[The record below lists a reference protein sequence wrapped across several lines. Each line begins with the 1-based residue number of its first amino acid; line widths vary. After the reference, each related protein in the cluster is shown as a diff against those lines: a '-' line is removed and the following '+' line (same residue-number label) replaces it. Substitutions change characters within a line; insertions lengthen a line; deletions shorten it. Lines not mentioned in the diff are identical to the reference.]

1 MNNRNEVK
9 VVSLLRLICVV
20 LLFALMSNNVYASEC
35 NVAQLDD
42 VPEKIYTATEQM
54 PQFPG
59 GEAALMKYMR
69 NNIKYPVIA
78 IENGTQGNVIV
89 QFVVKK
95 DGTIGTVKIVR
106 GLSPELNEEA
116 IRLCK
121 SLPKFIPGTMN
132 GEAVNVWYTSVVSF
146 RL

>member
-35 NVAQLDD
+35 SVAQSDEAS
-42 VPEKIYTATEQM
+42 EKIYAAAEQM

-78 IENGTQGNVIV
+78 IENGIQGNVIV

-106 GLSPELNEEA
+106 GVSPELNKEA

-121 SLPKFIPGTMN
+121 SLPNFIPGTMN

>member
-35 NVAQLDD
+35 SVAQSDEAS
-42 VPEKIYTATEQM
+42 EKIYTATEQM

-78 IENGTQGNVIV
+78 IENGIQGNVIV

-106 GLSPELNEEA
+106 GLSPELNKEA

>member
-1 MNNRNEVK
+1 MSNVNELK
-9 VVSLLRLICVV
+9 MVSLLRLICVTV
-20 LLFALMSNNVYASEC
+20 FIALNCNGVYASEC
-35 NVAQLDD
+35 NVAQSDD
-42 VPEKIYTATEQM
+42 APEKIYTATEQM

-106 GLSPELNEEA
+106 GLSPELNKEA

-121 SLPKFIPGTMN
+121 SLPKFIPGTMK

>member
-35 NVAQLDD
+35 SVAQSDEAS
-42 VPEKIYTATEQM
+42 EKIYAAAEQM

-78 IENGTQGNVIV
+78 IENGIQGNVIV

-106 GLSPELNEEA
+106 GISPELNKEA

>member
-1 MNNRNEVK
+1 MSNVNELRM
-9 VVSLLRLICVV
+9 VSLLRLICVTV
-20 LLFALMSNNVYASEC
+20 FIALNCNGVYASEC
-35 NVAQLDD
+35 NVAQSDD
-42 VPEKIYTATEQM
+42 APEKIYTATEQM

-106 GLSPELNEEA
+106 GLSPELNKEA

-121 SLPKFIPGTMN
+121 SLPKFIPGTMK

>member
-35 NVAQLDD
+35 SVVQSDEAS
-42 VPEKIYTATEQM
+42 EKIYTATEQM

-78 IENGTQGNVIV
+78 IENGIQGNVIV

-106 GLSPELNEEA
+106 GISPELNKEA

>member
-9 VVSLLRLICVV
+9 VVFLLRLICVV

-35 NVAQLDD
+35 SVAQSDEAS
-42 VPEKIYTATEQM
+42 EKIYTATEQM

-78 IENGTQGNVIV
+78 IENGIQGNVIV

-106 GLSPELNEEA
+106 GLSPELNKEA

>member
-1 MNNRNEVK
+1 MSNVNELRM
-9 VVSLLRLICVV
+9 VSLLRLICVTV
-20 LLFALMSNNVYASEC
+20 FIALNCNGVYASEC
-35 NVAQLDD
+35 NVAQSDD

-78 IENGTQGNVIV
+78 IENGTQWNVIV

-106 GLSPELNEEA
+106 GLSPELNKEA

-121 SLPKFIPGTMN
+121 SLPKFIPGTMK

>member
-1 MNNRNEVK
+1 MSNVNELK
-9 VVSLLRLICVV
+9 MVSLLRLICVTV
-20 LLFALMSNNVYASEC
+20 LIALMSTRVYASEC
-35 NVAQLDD
+35 NVAQSDD

-106 GLSPELNEEA
+106 GLSPELNKEA

-121 SLPKFIPGTMN
+121 SLPKFIPGTMK

>member
-1 MNNRNEVK
+1 MSNVNELK
-9 VVSLLRLICVV
+9 MVSLLRLICVTV
-20 LLFALMSNNVYASEC
+20 FIALNCNGVYASEC
-35 NVAQLDD
+35 NVAQSDD
-42 VPEKIYTATEQM
+42 VPEKIYTATERM

-106 GLSPELNEEA
+106 GLSPELNKEA

-121 SLPKFIPGTMN
+121 SLPKFIPGTMK

>member
-35 NVAQLDD
+35 GVAQSDEAS
-42 VPEKIYTATEQM
+42 EKIYTATEQM

-78 IENGTQGNVIV
+78 IENGIQGNVIV

-106 GLSPELNEEA
+106 GLSPELNKEA

-121 SLPKFIPGTMN
+121 SLPKFIPGTMK

>member
-1 MNNRNEVK
+1 MSNVNELK
-9 VVSLLRLICVV
+9 MVSLLRLICVTV
-20 LLFALMSNNVYASEC
+20 FIALNCNGVYASEC
-35 NVAQLDD
+35 NVAQSDD

-59 GEAALMKYMR
+59 GEAALMKYMQ
-69 NNIKYPVIA
+69 NNIKYPVVA

-106 GLSPELNEEA
+106 GLSPELNKEA

-121 SLPKFIPGTMN
+121 SLPKFIPGTMK

>member
-1 MNNRNEVK
+1 MSNVNELK
-9 VVSLLRLICVV
+9 MVSLLRLICVTV
-20 LLFALMSNNVYASEC
+20 FIALNCNGVYASEC
-35 NVAQLDD
+35 NVAQSDD

-59 GEAALMKYMR
+59 GEAALMKYMQ
-69 NNIKYPVIA
+69 NNIKYPVVA

-95 DGTIGTVKIVR
+95 DGTIGIVKIVR
-106 GLSPELNEEA
+106 GLSPELNKEA

-121 SLPKFIPGTMN
+121 SLPKFIPGTMK